1 MNIRSKR
8 FFLSALFGASLFWTG
23 LAHMHGP
30 PVSDISGAHPG
41 LKDDALKKA
50 LRKDRTHDVLSYRQ
64 ARTAVFSKI
73 DGNGKKSVGRF
84 TGEPISYVW
93 QPLPH
98 VGNIGHIWPR
108 TRLPKEASTDLHH
121 LFPVIPEANL
131 ARNTLKF
138 GNVMVPAWSRG
149 GSRTGVSKKG
159 RVVFQVRPDFRGDV
173 ARSMFY
179 VATMYQLN
187 IDPLEEKALR
197 AWHESDPVSAVEK
210 KRNKLVR
217 QHQKSTN
224 PFIDNPKL
232 VDRIV
237 NF

>member
-1 MNIRSKR
+1 MN
-8 FFLSALFGASLFWTG
+8 A
-23 LAHMHGP
+23 P
-30 PVSDISGAHPG
+30 PISGSHPG

-50 LRKDRTHDVLSYRQ
+50 LRKDRTHEALSYRQ
-64 ARTAVFSKI
+64 ARTAIFSKI
-73 DGNGKKSVGRF
+73 DGNGKKATGRF
-84 TGEPISYVW
+84 TGEAMSYVW

-98 VGNIGHIWPR
+98 VGNVGHIWPR
-108 TRLPKEASTDLHH
+108 TRLPKEAATDMHH
-121 LFPVIPEANL
+121 MFPVIPEANL

-138 GNVMVPAWSRG
+138 GKVMVPAWSRG

-187 IDPLEEKALR
+187 IDPNEELVLR
-197 AWHESDPVSAVEK
+197 DWHKSDPVSTVEK

-224 PFIDNPKL
+224 PFVDNPKL
-232 VDRIV
+232 VERIE